1 MIIMAVQRTG
11 RTVSETYRS
20 RYRLPA
26 NVALVRFSAVPG
38 GPSAISWSI
47 PFFANQCSSPSLS
60 LRSTEYPSS
69 ISVRC
74 ARTAFLL
81 PPIPHAS
88 QVGDWPSPRGSYR
101 SCPRSPTT
109 AAGHKRRFR
118 GTGDKSARPPIPERL
133 RHCSEPTLRAKRRSR
148 ACPRICEMAFQKAY
162 LLRPVGNGFIERF
175 RSPASHTICLRFV
188 RRPGRSP
195 IATRIERER
204 LSVTPGAIL
213 CRGIAAD
220 VRQRVTGPS
229 RRAFN
234 LYCVVQPR
242 CRLLKSEC
250 RDASSRPERQHAS
263 AG

>member
-1 MIIMAVQRTG
+1 LSRHSQGRAHSSPISAGGHERSAPLAGSHGRFPPENRRLARGAMIIMAVQRTG

-148 ACPRICEMAFQKAY
+148 ACPRICEMAFQNVPK
-162 LLRPVGNGFIERF
+162 
-175 RSPASHTICLRFV
+175 S
-188 RRPGRSP
+188 
-195 IATRIERER
+195 
-204 LSVTPGAIL
+204 LSF
-213 CRGIAAD
+213 AAC
-220 VRQRVTGPS
+220 GEW
-229 RRAFN
+229 
-234 LYCVVQPR
+234 LY
-242 CRLLKSEC
+242 
-250 RDASSRPERQHAS
+250 
-263 AG
+263 